1 MLHRK
6 LLMQKHVKHI
16 STTLKTKAKEMQA
29 QKLSLLIVG
38 EAVLLL
44 LKVAIEKVDFEAGTP
59 DKAEEREDTDLKKY
73 EPIQGK

>member
-1 MLHRK
+1 
-6 LLMQKHVKHI
+6 
-16 STTLKTKAKEMQA
+16 MQA